1 VPVVNFSIGHPAEE
15 LHVVRSS
22 RVRIKVVGA
31 KKLPFAGRMM
41 PALSP
46 PQAVHLSDLQFG
58 VEAVVAVAVVALVFV
73 NALVCAVQI
82 FLPILEFYAGMDSV
96 YMEVLKMKE

>member
-1 VPVVNFSIGHPAEE
+1 
-15 LHVVRSS
+15 
-22 RVRIKVVGA
+22 
-31 KKLPFAGRMM
+31 MM

-73 NALVCAVQI
+73 NAFVCAVQI

-96 YMEVLKMKE
+96 YMEMLKMKE